1 VTVFGADLKSYWGGS
16 RRERWGKKNLY
27 LAHPQHTTTLLAT
40 FLNILLGLLA
50 NTNLNN
56 VFILNQNNTVVQCI
70 T

>member
-1 VTVFGADLKSYWGGS
+1 MASDLFSVLTLSHTGLRVGG
-16 RRERWGKKNLY
+16 RGNLY
-27 LAHPQHTTTLLAT
+27 LAHLQHTTTLLVT

-56 VFILNQNNTVVQCI
+56 VFILNQNNTVVHCI